1 MFKDEVAN
9 ICFQCK
15 VKDDIFICLNI
26 VSESKQIF
34 YKLFFFLQLYVTT
47 KQPHPN
53 VAPVNMDSEV
63 YFSNPDLLI
72 NAKSH
77 QSLDFIHR
85 VFSFPT

>member
-1 MFKDEVAN
+1 MFKDEIAN

-15 VKDDIFICLNI
+15 VKDGIFICLNI

-34 YKLFFFLQLYVTT
+34 CKLFFLQLYVTTT

-53 VAPVNMDSEV
+53 VAPVHMDSEV
-63 YFSNPDLLI
+63 CFSNPDLLI